1 MNSIDKQDKIQ
12 EAMNLIEEALTL
24 VDEVVEDMPIRA
36 NYEAYGRY
44 GFNTLLG
51 SGNPYDSSLHS
62 IMDELEEMDDDK
74 CEEFKLVA
82 GDLELHFSKQG
93 SKWVEEAVQVLPGS
107 DESPS
112 EFRNFG
118 SKTYGSYLSPEE
130 ILGWIEKDYD
140 EYAWEIQY
148 WDR

>member
-1 MNSIDKQDKIQ
+1 MNSIEKQEKIH

-24 VDEVVEDMPIRA
+24 VDDVVKDMPIRA

-51 SGNPYDSSLHS
+51 SGNPHDSSLHS

-74 CEEFKLVA
+74 CDFFKLVA
-82 GDLELHFSKQG
+82 GDLELHFEKEG
-93 SKWVEEAVQVLPGS
+93 SKWIEVAVQTLAGS
-107 DESPS
+107 NEYPD

-118 SKTYGSYLSPEE
+118 TKTYGSYLSPEE
-130 ILGWIEKDYD
+130 ILNWIEKDYT
-140 EYAWEIQY
+140 EYAWEIESL
-148 WDR
+148 